1 MISNKR
7 SLDCSSCD
15 RKAQFDKHTVDET
28 SNNNNNNKHLDTQ
41 EFEET
46 KRNAET
52 VVRFFYFP
60 SFSGILYIY
69 YQGNMNFQCQT
80 ITTHHKLLLKCFAD

>member
-15 RKAQFDKHTVDET
+15 RKAQCDKPTVDET
-28 SNNNNNNKHLDTQ
+28 SNNNNNDKHLDTQ

-52 VVRFFYFP
+52 VSEEFL
-60 SFSGILYIY
+60 FSIIQRNIL
-69 YQGNMNFQCQT
+69 C
-80 ITTHHKLLLKCFAD
+80 LLSR

>member
-28 SNNNNNNKHLDTQ
+28 SNNNNDKHLETQ

-46 KRNAET
+46 KRKAGRVGEA
-52 VVRFFYFP
+52 FL
-60 SFSGILYIY
+60 FSIIEWNIL
-69 YQGNMNFQCQT
+69 
-80 ITTHHKLLLKCFAD
+80 HPL

>member
-15 RKAQFDKHTVDET
+15 SKAQFDKHTVDET
-28 SNNNNNNKHLDTQ
+28 SNNNNDKHLDTH

-46 KRNAET
+46 KRNAGSVGDAFLVSIIEWN
-52 VVRFFYFP
+52 
-60 SFSGILYIY
+60 IL
-69 YQGNMNFQCQT
+69 
-80 ITTHHKLLLKCFAD
+80 HLLQR

>member
-28 SNNNNNNKHLDTQ
+28 SNNNNNNDKHLDTR

-52 VVRFFYFP
+52 VRGDFL
-60 SFSGILYIY
+60 FSIIQWNIL
-69 YQGNMNFQCQT
+69 
-80 ITTHHKLLLKCFAD
+80 HLLSK

>member
-15 RKAQFDKHTVDET
+15 SKAQFDKHTVDET
-28 SNNNNNNKHLDTQ
+28 SNNNNYDKNLDTQ

-52 VVRFFYFP
+52 VVKIFL
-60 SFSGILYIY
+60 FSISQWNIV
-69 YQGNMNFQCQT
+69 
-80 ITTHHKLLLKCFAD
+80 HLLLR